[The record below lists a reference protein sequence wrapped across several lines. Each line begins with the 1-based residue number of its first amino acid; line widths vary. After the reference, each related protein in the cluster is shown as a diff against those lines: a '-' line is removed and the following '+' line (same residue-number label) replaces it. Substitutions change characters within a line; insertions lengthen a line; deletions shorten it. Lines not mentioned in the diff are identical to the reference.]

1 MQDLQSVL
9 ANLINLPPA
18 GLMPAR
24 GQSTQTPLPPESPLV
39 APNTHA
45 DAGAARMPASG
56 RTEPLSSSELPSS
69 SKGPKPTSSTG
80 PEHSVPGCA
89 SAAQLA
95 RCLGQED
102 ESAQPLQLEKPGAYV
117 AVFFRQCGST
127 DASSSIEP
135 TSISPWGH
143 SIPSV
148 AEARQLPQNVVICPP
163 PDALP
168 VADEAVTQA
177 AALVQ
182 CLFPAQTAL
191 FDKKEGDG
199 NSDVSDDEA
208 MQAMQ
213 AAVDGINGHV

>member
-1 MQDLQSVL
+1 M
-9 ANLINLPPA
+9 
-18 GLMPAR
+18 
-24 GQSTQTPLPPESPLV
+24 
-39 APNTHA
+39 
-45 DAGAARMPASG
+45 
-56 RTEPLSSSELPSS
+56 
-69 SKGPKPTSSTG
+69 
-80 PEHSVPGCA
+80 
-89 SAAQLA
+89 
-95 RCLGQED
+95 
-102 ESAQPLQLEKPGAYV
+102 

-127 DASSSIEP
+127 DAASNIESI
-135 TSISPWGH
+135 SISPCDH
-143 SIPSV
+143 SVPSL

-191 FDKKEGDG
+191 FDKNQGDG

-208 MQAMQ
+208 VQAMQ